1 MKRLLAA
8 TIIATLPLG
17 ASADSHDGK
26 TDMQA
31 DIDQSKMAIKD
42 FFGSLKGEL
51 VQAMKAGGPVNAIHV
66 CNTRAQLITKEKA
79 QAHGL
84 HLART
89 SLKVRNPVNAPD
101 AWELATMK
109 QFESRKAA
117 GEPVDQI
124 AKAEVVT
131 GADGKKQFRF
141 MKAIPTGQVCLTCHG
156 DNIAPEVAAKLDE
169 LYPEDRARGF
179 KLGDIR
185 GAFTVSKEM

>member
-17 ASADSHDGK
+17 VSAETSGGK
-26 TDMQA
+26 VDMQPH
-31 DIDQSKMAIKD
+31 IDQSKMAIKD
-42 FFGSLKGEL
+42 FATTLKGEL
-51 VQAMKAGGPVNAIHV
+51 VKAMKAGGPMNAIQV
-66 CNTRAQLITKEKA
+66 CNTRAQVIAKEKTE
-79 QAHGL
+79 AHGL

-89 SLKVRNPVNAPD
+89 SLKVRNPLNTPD
-101 AWELATMK
+101 AWELATME
-109 QFESRKAA
+109 QFEARKAA
-117 GEPVDQI
+117 GEPADQI

-131 GADGKKQFRF
+131 GADGKQQFRF
-141 MKAIPTGQVCLTCHG
+141 MKAIPTGKVCLTCHG

-185 GAFTVSKEM
+185 GAFTISKEM